1 MIKKEKFPF
10 LLIVLFY
17 ILFFIT
23 NQVDWLGGDALWFSK
38 VNSSPLT
45 FAIDRYETWSSR
57 FWIEGAVLLS
67 SKNLLI
73 FFILTIVFIFLLFY
87 SISQLISFNKFISNL
102 VLVLVFI
109 ILFPM
114 VSLKSAGLIATI
126 VNYVWPSALF
136 AYWLMIDRQRN
147 SEEKIAIYKI
157 VIATFSLILSI
168 FNEGLAIVLFL
179 YLIIQVVIEK
189 KEFLNPY
196 RIVCLL
202 VSLLSILNVL
212 LCPGNQKRGAL
223 EMVHW
228 FPTFNHLSFFDKLL
242 IQFNNIASNLIVS
255 HNFIEILFLL
265 LLLRAVQK
273 RQILSVILSAVL
285 IMLSKISQKLISDPL
300 SVIVH
305 HSSEKKFNYN
315 ITGKLLGPSVI
326 FMIMLAMI
334 VFVIILLDGKSKKSF
349 VAIGSL
355 AVTFSAGMAISLSPT
370 LLASSDRPL
379 LFLYFVIIF
388 NCAILADDIIGF
400 NKSKDSLNPVEEISK

>member
-1 MIKKEKFPF
+1 MIKKENFPF
-10 LLIVLFY
+10 LLIILFY

-57 FWIEGAVLLS
+57 FWIEGAVLQS

-157 VIATFSLILSI
+157 IIATLSLILSV
-168 FNEGLAIVLFL
+168 FNEGLAIVL
-179 YLIIQVVIEK
+179 
-189 KEFLNPY
+189 
-196 RIVCLL
+196 
-202 VSLLSILNVL
+202 SLSY
-212 LCPGNQKRGAL
+212 
-223 EMVHW
+223 
-228 FPTFNHLSFFDKLL
+228 
-242 IQFNNIASNLIVS
+242 
-255 HNFIEILFLL
+255 
-265 LLLRAVQK
+265 
-273 RQILSVILSAVL
+273 
-285 IMLSKISQKLISDPL
+285 
-300 SVIVH
+300 
-305 HSSEKKFNYN
+305 HSSGY
-315 ITGKLLGPSVI
+315 
-326 FMIMLAMI
+326 
-334 VFVIILLDGKSKKSF
+334 
-349 VAIGSL
+349 
-355 AVTFSAGMAISLSPT
+355 
-370 LLASSDRPL
+370 
-379 LFLYFVIIF
+379 
-388 NCAILADDIIGF
+388 
-400 NKSKDSLNPVEEISK
+400 